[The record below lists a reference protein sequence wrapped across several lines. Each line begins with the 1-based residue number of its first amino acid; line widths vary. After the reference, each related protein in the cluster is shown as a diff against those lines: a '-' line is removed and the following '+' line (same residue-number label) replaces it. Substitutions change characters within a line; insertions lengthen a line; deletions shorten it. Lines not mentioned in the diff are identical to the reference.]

1 MNYYVVVGCARPFLR
16 ISFSQRIDDEEHL
29 YFQTMDQDDGF
40 DETTPTLKPLGVEF
54 DEEEIASRFFITE
67 VYFPKI
73 AAAFSIL
80 CSTVLILEII
90 KDIRRNRS
98 GRRRGQ
104 VGGGISVISKV
115 LLSVSVGDVIFSL

>member
-1 MNYYVVVGCARPFLR
+1 MQDRFCTLVSANELTTKDT
-16 ISFSQRIDDEEHL
+16 ST
-29 YFQTMDQDDGF
+29 FQTMDQDDGF
-40 DETTPTLKPLGVEF
+40 DETSQPTLKPLGVEF
-54 DEEEIASRFFITE
+54 EEEEIASRFFITE

>member
-1 MNYYVVVGCARPFLR
+1 M
-16 ISFSQRIDDEEHL
+16 DHHL
-29 YFQTMDQDDGF
+29 YNEDDHDGF
-40 DETTPTLKPLGVEF
+40 VDFDEPIAKTTPTLKPLGVEF

-80 CSTVLILEII
+80 CSTILILEII

-98 GRRRGQ
+98 NNNNNGQRRRGHQ
-104 VGGGISVISKV
+104 GGGGGISVISKV